1 LKYLEFQKKED
12 SLEELKKIEIEKKR
26 DEENFI
32 SSLDSKNPLL
42 GNQTSENVDEQ
53 EEEDEFYYEVSKLKC

>member
-1 LKYLEFQKKED
+1 LKFLEFQKKED
-12 SLEELKKIEIEKKR
+12 SLEELKKIENEKKR

-32 SSLDSKNPLL
+32 TSLDSKNPLL
-42 GNQTSENVDEQ
+42 TNQTSEERV